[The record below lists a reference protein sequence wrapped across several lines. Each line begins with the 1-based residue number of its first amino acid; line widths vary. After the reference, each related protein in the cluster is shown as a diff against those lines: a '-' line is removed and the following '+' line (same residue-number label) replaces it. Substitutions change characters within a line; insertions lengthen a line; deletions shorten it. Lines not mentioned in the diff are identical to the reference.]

1 MLQLPIS
8 KLADEFEVSRQFLTR
23 RFEAAGIKTGR
34 GSQFTIKQAHDA
46 LSGELDIKKATEK
59 AKLKNLEEDGMLKE
73 IERRQKEGE
82 VVLMTEVNDLMVKTW
97 EPVAKAIKDMDAKLA
112 PRVNPTDQ
120 VLARDELAK
129 YKRKLCKDITDRCSR
144 LKKKRS

>member
-1 MLQLPIS
+1 MLQLS
-8 KLADEFEVSRQFLTR
+8 DRELAKEFGVSQQVLGR
-23 RFEAAGIKTGR
+23 RFRDAGIETGR
-34 GSQFTIKQAHDA
+34 GVKHTIQQAHEALAKVVDIKQ
-46 LSGELDIKKATEK
+46 ATEK

-129 YKRKLCKDITDRCSR
+129 YKCKLCKDITDRCSR
-144 LKKKRS
+144 L